1 MLRATGR
8 LVKRVNAAAALGKRM
23 SQQVAEVP
31 TTIFGTVGELLKS
44 SRLSRELKI
53 LTCSVDD
60 KVTDVAQN
68 MAKTNVGITVV
79 SENRGIHSQ
88 VIMQGL
94 FSERDYL
101 RLSGRK
107 NLDGL
112 KVKDVMTPVEKNLD
126 GLKVKD
132 VMT

>member
-8 LVKRVNAAAALGKRM
+8 LVKRVNAAALGRRRL

-60 KVTDVAQN
+60 KVTVVA
-68 MAKTNVGITVV
+68 
-79 SENRGIHSQ
+79 ENRGIHSQ